1 MPTGCRTLSFAR
13 RLLPMLLGVAALSG
27 CQLLPGGHFVPGG
40 IGRVD
45 ILVPQEIPPASARA
59 RYQGGE
65 RVALVDEYE
74 PHCELEVN
82 TVSPSARV
90 VQPGRFTVVGGG
102 TAVLSDPDARLPLYG
117 PFVDLGC
124 GDAVYYE
131 VEYRLASESQP
142 DVRLLRCR
150 QAFPVCSPEGQYYPS
165 REVVQR
171 TLGEG
176 FFIE

>member
-1 MPTGCRTLSFAR
+1 
-13 RLLPMLLGVAALSG
+13 LLGVLALSG
-27 CQLLPGGHFVPGG
+27 CQLLPGADFVPGG

-45 ILVPQEIPPASARA
+45 ILVPQVIPPASARA

-65 RVALVDEYE
+65 RVPVVDEYE

-82 TVSPSARV
+82 TVSPSERV

-117 PFVDLGC
+117 PFVDLAC

-131 VEYRLASESQP
+131 VEYRLASELQP

-150 QAFPVCSPEGQYYPS
+150 QAFAVCGPDEHHYPS
-165 REVVQR
+165 RDVVRQ